1 MEVMRANQPSLAGNR
16 LGEDGGAAGDD
27 MEAGCEVAAGGV
39 EVEMVEVLSGGA
51 AGGIEDE
58 GVREGREEAEVLPDD
73 LGILYLLLED
83 GGWGW
88 TLAALGGRPGGRL
101 ALLFEPATRALESW
115 DWEGRGRG
123 LSSSSSCSG
132 SSACS
137 WCCWLLPVE
146 EVLLASVE
154 APSATSGG
162 RRGIEAAEEEGCE
175 AKEIVDSSRAASS
188 WLIMLQMLALSD
200 IVW

>member
-1 MEVMRANQPSLAGNR
+1 MEVMRANHPSLAGNR
-16 LGEDGGAAGDD
+16 LGEDGGAEGDD

-39 EVEMVEVLSGGA
+39 EVGMVEVLST
-51 AGGIEDE
+51 GGIADED
-58 GVREGREEAEVLPDD
+58 VREGREEAGVLPED
-73 LGILYLLLED
+73 LGIMYLLLDDD
-83 GGWGW
+83 GWAW
-88 TLAALGGRPGGRL
+88 ALAALGGRPGGRL
-101 ALLFEPATRALESW
+101 APLFEPATRALESW
-115 DWEGRGRG
+115 EWEGRGRG

-132 SSACS
+132 TSTCS

-146 EVLLASVE
+146 DVLLASAE
-154 APSATSGG
+154 APSVTSGD

-188 WLIMLQMLALSD
+188 WLTRLQMLALSD